1 MTKLEK
7 LMKVLKS
14 KGKRITENKEA
25 ILRILISSNKPI
37 GIPEIL
43 NQLSYKNLHPNK
55 TTVYREIYNLEKLNI
70 IKKVFINQESK
81 LYELISEN
89 HHHYIVCTK
98 CNKVAEFEPPIEIE
112 ENLKKFQ
119 KMLSKKTGFKI
130 TDHSF
135 EFFGICNNC
144 NNKNNK

>member
-7 LMKVLKS
+7 LIKILKS

-25 ILRILISSNKPI
+25 ILRILISTKNPI
-37 GIPEIL
+37 GIPDIL
-43 NQLSYKNLHPNK
+43 NQLSYKNLLPNK

-70 IKKVFINQESK
+70 IKKVFIDQENK
-81 LYELISEN
+81 LYELNSEDD
-89 HHHYIVCTK
+89 HHHHIVCTI

-112 ENLKKFQ
+112 ESFKKFQ
-119 KMLSKKTGFKI
+119 KTLSKKNNFKI

-135 EFFGICNNC
+135 EFFGTCNNC
-144 NNKNNK
+144 NNK